1 MEGMVGIFIWNPISE
16 RQVLGRS
23 LGELKTG
30 SAILNSSKTLLFD
43 LLEPHPF
50 QQTNMEQFL

>member
-16 RQVLGRS
+16 RQVLGRN

-30 SAILNSSKTLLFD
+30 SAILNSSKTLLSIFWS
-43 LLEPHPF
+43 LSKQIWKIF
-50 QQTNMEQFL
+50 VRS